1 MALMTIVIGAVGL
14 IGNDLVIRIYVVNI
28 IAFSLKICL
37 LTTQILVFDIN
48 PALLQIIKMEGTN

>member
-1 MALMTIVIGAVGL
+1 MALMTIVIGAIGL

-28 IAFSLKICL
+28 TALTLKICL

>member
-28 IAFSLKICL
+28 IALSLKIFL